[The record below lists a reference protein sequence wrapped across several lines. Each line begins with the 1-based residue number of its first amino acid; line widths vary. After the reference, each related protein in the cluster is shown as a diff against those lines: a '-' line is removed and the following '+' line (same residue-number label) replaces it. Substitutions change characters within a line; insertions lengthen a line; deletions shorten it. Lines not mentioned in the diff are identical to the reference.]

1 MDNAT
6 GKKRKRKRRPKKKA
20 PLRRRPCSFYRKFRI
35 SGAYSGSVRS
45 FSEQLIRN
53 QSLQKSVSIPPF
65 PSSDSAQGSPAVSW
79 RWREPALQSRSPLI
93 VWPGPCPVPTHITA
107 LQSALSRQRSSG
119 SPLKIAWSAATFVL
133 SAPIPSHL
141 LFLPWAL
148 PSGFLEQNTYEPTVS
163 PAVDLAEPPD
173 LDHPVSRP
181 LPQPLA
187 GIFLFPLLWRV
198 CSCCLERTQG
208 RQERKSSLHS

>member
-35 SGAYSGSVRS
+35 SGAYSDSVRS

-65 PSSDSAQGSPAVSW
+65 PSSDSAPGSPAVSW
-79 RWREPALQSRSPLI
+79 RWREPALPSRSPLM
-93 VWPGPCPVPTHITA
+93 VWPGPCPVPTHVTA

-119 SPLKIAWSAATFVL
+119 SPLKTAWSAATSCPPLWVSWAKHLWTSSQPCRGL
-133 SAPIPSHL
+133 SRASRSGSPSFPPPTTTTGWQISISPSVKGVFL
-141 LFLPWAL
+141 LSRKNLGEAGEKERPSFLRRL
-148 PSGFLEQNTYEPTVS
+148 
-163 PAVDLAEPPD
+163 
-173 LDHPVSRP
+173 LD
-181 LPQPLA
+181 
-187 GIFLFPLLWRV
+187 
-198 CSCCLERTQG
+198 T
-208 RQERKSSLHS
+208 